1 MMYLVQCSYSRRERR
16 DTENKN
22 KRLLVQTYRIVSPSA
37 GKSPHDTQ
45 FCRFPTSHT
54 PALFPI
60 HYWKRVSRAR
70 GFFKAAGGGIVL
82 CITTCA
88 LNLSWSLGKRRA
100 RSFGSVLG
108 LFYKHSS
115 FPEYK
120 SNTSGFPGGSVVR
133 YLPANAGGL
142 GSIPGLGRSH
152 M

>member
-1 MMYLVQCSYSRRERR
+1 MHSISGSVLWYLQRELQGKYFRNIVQRIKNDVSGPVFVFQRERR
-16 DTENKN
+16 DTENEN

-60 HYWKRVSRAR
+60 HCWKRVSRAR
-70 GFFKAAGGGIVL
+70 GFCKAAGGGIVL

-100 RSFGSVLG
+100 RKFWFCSWFVLQT
-108 LFYKHSS
+108 FFFSW
-115 FPEYK
+115 
-120 SNTSGFPGGSVVR
+120 V
-133 YLPANAGGL
+133 
-142 GSIPGLGRSH
+142 
-152 M
+152 